1 MASEMLFLFSQRAS
15 WSSAFT
21 SSERVL
27 RAAAMNSTRSKTP
40 KLTEISFK
48 NLSILNFGPESVIAV
63 WFERNSITVWRL
75 FADGISSG
83 LLNESHLLDR
93 KRTFT
98 YRQREIVGGFMAMVL
113 QPSTSG
119 GAGNFSFEWHPGAAM
134 SRKLCTLLFFFFLN
148 QSNCGSLYL
157 LHIFMCHYIFTIVY
171 INKPISTC
179 SNLPRVRVTVL

>member
-1 MASEMLFLFSQRAS
+1 
-15 WSSAFT
+15 
-21 SSERVL
+21 
-27 RAAAMNSTRSKTP
+27 MNSTRSKTP
-40 KLTEISFK
+40 KLTEIIFK

-63 WFERNSITVWRL
+63 WLERNSITVWRV

-119 GAGNFSFEWHPGAAM
+119 TQERP
-134 SRKLCTLLFFFFLN
+134 
-148 QSNCGSLYL
+148 
-157 LHIFMCHYIFTIVY
+157 
-171 INKPISTC
+171 
-179 SNLPRVRVTVL
+179 

>member
-1 MASEMLFLFSQRAS
+1 
-15 WSSAFT
+15 
-21 SSERVL
+21 
-27 RAAAMNSTRSKTP
+27 MNSTRSKTP
-40 KLTEISFK
+40 KLTEIIFK

-134 SRKLCTLLFFFFLN
+134 SRKLCTLLKKKKKN
-148 QSNCGSLYL
+148 QS
-157 LHIFMCHYIFTIVY
+157 I
-171 INKPISTC
+171 
-179 SNLPRVRVTVL
+179 